1 MKTTYYVCAYEQY
14 PIYEPAEGG
23 YYYDGT
29 QIVMYKKTRNLKKA
43 RRWLRE
49 WAREYYE
56 CEGKLTE
63 DAREYI
69 DNANNH
75 IYYMSKYIGDGMEWH
90 IETVFGKNEHGWHPY
105 C

>member
-1 MKTTYYVCAYEQY
+1 MKTMYYVCQY
-14 PIYEPAEGG
+14 AQYAIYEPAEGG
-23 YYYDGT
+23 YYYDGAELNY
-29 QIVMYKKTRNLKKA
+29 YKKTRNLKKA

-56 CEGKLTE
+56 YEGKLTE

-75 IYYMSKYIGDGMEWH
+75 IYYTTKYIGDGMEWH
-90 IETVFGKNEHGWHPY
+90 IETKLGKHEHGYVPY

>member
-1 MKTTYYVCAYEQY
+1 MKRMYYVCEYNQY

-23 YYYDGT
+23 YYYEGT
-29 QIVMYKKTRNLKKA
+29 ELVRHKKTRSLKKA

-49 WAREYYE
+49 WAKDYYE
-56 CEGKLTE
+56 WEEELTE
-63 DAREYI
+63 DAKEYI

-75 IYYMSKYIGDGMEWH
+75 IYYMTKYIGEGVEWH
-90 IETVFGKNEHGWHPY
+90 IETRFGKNEHGYVPY

>member
-1 MKTTYYVCAYEQY
+1 MKTMYYVCEYEQY

-23 YYYDGT
+23 YYYTGT
-29 QIVMYKKTRNLKKA
+29 ELVRHKKTRSLKKA

-49 WAREYYE
+49 WARDYYE
-56 CEGKLTE
+56 WEEELTE
-63 DAREYI
+63 GARKYI

-75 IYYMSKYIGDGMEWH
+75 IYYTTKYIGDGMEWH
-90 IETVFGKNEHGWHPY
+90 IETAFGKHERGYVPY

>member
-1 MKTTYYVCAYEQY
+1 MKRMYYVCEYNQY

-29 QIVMYKKTRNLKKA
+29 ELNYYKKTRNLRKA

-49 WAREYYE
+49 W
-56 CEGKLTE
+56 
-63 DAREYI
+63 AREYI

-75 IYYMSKYIGDGMEWH
+75 IYYMSKYIGEGVEWH
-90 IETVFGKNEHGWHPY
+90 IETAFGKHEHGYVPY